1 MRFRIRRIPL
11 YILIAINLLMVV
23 AMNFCA
29 YTTCLNSQVY
39 PNYSYFGMIFPAF
52 LVINAAFLVFWL
64 IVKRRYMLVSLV
76 GMVACAGDI
85 RTFCPINYPTEVPE
99 DAIKVMSYNVMNFG
113 GNDTIPW
120 EENEIV
126 QYILRSQADIVCLQ
140 ESGGIAEKR
149 KKKVFD
155 SIYPYIPM
163 EENKKLSVNILSKYP
178 ILSCEQIP
186 YESKGNG
193 SYAYKILIG
202 ADTVLLINN
211 HLESYKLN
219 QKDKDDYKSIIQD
232 PEDEEN
238 EERYDS
244 LIVKLKMANTVRAAQ
259 ADSIVEYIRKTS
271 CKYVICAGD
280 FNAPSLSYTHY
291 RLTRILN
298 DAYTR
303 SGNGVGF
310 SYNRSGMYFRIDNI
324 LVSPN
329 ITPYQAKVDAFSK
342 RSDHYPIISY
352 LKFGAK

>member
-85 RTFCPINYPTEVPE
+85 RTFCPINYPMEVPE
-99 DAIKVMSYNVMNFG
+99 GAIKVMSYNVMHFG
-113 GNDTIPW
+113 GNDTVPW

-163 EENKKLSVNILSKYP
+163 EENKKLSVNILSK
-178 ILSCEQIP
+178 
-186 YESKGNG
+186 
-193 SYAYKILIG
+193 
-202 ADTVLLINN
+202 
-211 HLESYKLN
+211 
-219 QKDKDDYKSIIQD
+219 
-232 PEDEEN
+232 
-238 EERYDS
+238 
-244 LIVKLKMANTVRAAQ
+244 
-259 ADSIVEYIRKTS
+259 
-271 CKYVICAGD
+271 
-280 FNAPSLSYTHY
+280 
-291 RLTRILN
+291 
-298 DAYTR
+298 
-303 SGNGVGF
+303 
-310 SYNRSGMYFRIDNI
+310 
-324 LVSPN
+324 
-329 ITPYQAKVDAFSK
+329 
-342 RSDHYPIISY
+342 
-352 LKFGAK
+352 